1 MDKGPV
7 YLNNAAGAFPSAP
20 GVVEA
25 VIRSMQEPP
34 FSPGRGAFG
43 TGANAG
49 ANALEECRCTVGLL
63 LEAKNEEVV
72 LCSGATAALN
82 MAILG
87 LCLRPGDLVITSVME
102 HNSVLRPLAR
112 LEKIMPLRLEYIALD
127 AEGKLNLK
135 TYEKLLREK
144 PRLVALTQGS
154 NVTGRIN
161 PVKDFFEKAKNA
173 GAFTLLDAGQ
183 SAGHIPL
190 HPASLYADMAAF
202 SGYKGLAGP
211 QGTGVLYAASGVNLE
226 PVFTGGTGV
235 QSDNPFQPEEMP
247 LRLEAGTPGAAG
259 FAGLKAAVNYFMEN
273 EKQIIQKENEKI
285 RALEEGLSS
294 IKKVKILDDFSP
306 GKAQEKLPVVSFI
319 IEGLSAEE
327 AGFMLT
333 EGFGIQC
340 RTGLHCAP
348 LLHRALGY
356 PAGSIRFSPSY
367 MTPMED
373 INYAL
378 EAVRSIVHETDK
390 D

>member
-1 MDKGPV
+1 MDKRQV
-7 YLNNAAGAFPSAP
+7 YLNNAAGSFPSAP

-25 VIRSMQEPP
+25 VVRSMQEPP
-34 FSPGRGAFG
+34 YSQGRGAFG
-43 TGANAG
+43 TGV
-49 ANALEECRCTVGLL
+49 NALEECRRRVGLL
-63 LEAKNEEVV
+63 LEAKNEEIV

-87 LCLRPGDLVITSVME
+87 LGLRPGDLVITSVME

-112 LEKIMPLRLEYIALD
+112 LEKILPLRLEYIPLD
-127 AEGKLNLK
+127 AEGNLDLRV
-135 TYEKLLREK
+135 YEKLLREK
-144 PRLVALTQGS
+144 PRLVALTGGS

-161 PVKDFFEKAKNA
+161 PVKVFFEKAKNA

-183 SAGHIPL
+183 TAGHISL
-190 HPASLYADMAAF
+190 HPASLYTDMAAF

-211 QGTGVLYAASGVNLE
+211 QGTGILSVASPVKLE

-247 LRLEAGTPGAAG
+247 LRLEAGTPGTAG
-259 FAGLKAAVNYFMEN
+259 FAGLNEAVKYFMEN
-273 EKQIIQKENEKI
+273 ENQIIQKENENT
-285 RALEEGLSS
+285 RALVEGLSS
-294 IKKVKILDDFSP
+294 IKRIKILDNFFTADR
-306 GKAQEKLPVVSFI
+306 QERLPVVSFI
-319 IEGLSAEE
+319 IEGLSVEE

-348 LLHRALGY
+348 LLHKALGY
-356 PAGSIRFSPSY
+356 SDGSIRFSPSY

-390 D
+390 S